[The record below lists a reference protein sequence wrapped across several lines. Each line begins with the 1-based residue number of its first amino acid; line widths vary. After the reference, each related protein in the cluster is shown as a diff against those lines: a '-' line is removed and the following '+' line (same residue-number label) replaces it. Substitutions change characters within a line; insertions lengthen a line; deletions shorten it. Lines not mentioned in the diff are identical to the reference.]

1 MRGDRPP
8 GILHWVAWQVV
19 ILWLLAV
26 VLALVGFLPALGRR
40 SGLLALAAG
49 VAVGAYVLRRDPAE
63 RTPLAQD
70 RMAASAAL
78 AGAVVIAL
86 GLRLWA
92 ALHAGVPLGYDYGFY
107 KAAFEAYEG
116 GVPSDPPHWLDLQ
129 FEPALPALHGV
140 LHGVAGLSAGQ
151 HLTGLWSLL
160 ACALVPA
167 AFVAVRPLA
176 GDRAAAV
183 TALLAAVSVTQIEA
197 YAYLYEKNV
206 VALLLFLVALL
217 LLGRRAWIPAGV
229 LLAGVAILNRPTA
242 LLALL
247 ALPIVA
253 AMRLRTQWRGWALAA
268 GAGVALA
275 LPVWLAW
282 PETFLATGSTVAQES
297 VATLATGPSGSGG
310 TFLERGEYLA
320 AAAAYL
326 PLALVAMALAW
337 RRLALRL
344 PAVVLAVTGLYVVLR
359 LPLHLRFLLMAD
371 LAAVLLAGVGL
382 VATVPRRWAWGATA
396 VLVALAAA
404 PAIAGIVE
412 PSTPHV
418 FVTPAQFGAIQ
429 QLRSLPA
436 DAT

>member
-1 MRGDRPP
+1 
-8 GILHWVAWQVV
+8 
-19 ILWLLAV
+19 
-26 VLALVGFLPALGRR
+26 
-40 SGLLALAAG
+40 
-49 VAVGAYVLRRDPAE
+49 
-63 RTPLAQD
+63 
-70 RMAASAAL
+70 
-78 AGAVVIAL
+78 
-86 GLRLWA
+86 
-92 ALHAGVPLGYDYGFY
+92 
-107 KAAFEAYEG
+107 
-116 GVPSDPPHWLDLQ
+116 
-129 FEPALPALHGV
+129 
-140 LHGVAGLSAGQ
+140 
-151 HLTGLWSLL
+151 
-160 ACALVPA
+160 
-167 AFVAVRPLA
+167 
-176 GDRAAAV
+176 
-183 TALLAAVSVTQIEA
+183 
-197 YAYLYEKNV
+197 
-206 VALLLFLVALL
+206 
-217 LLGRRAWIPAGV
+217 
-229 LLAGVAILNRPTA
+229 
-242 LLALL
+242 
-247 ALPIVA
+247 
-253 AMRLRTQWRGWALAA
+253 MRLRTQWRGWALAA

-436 DAT
+436 DATFVADNLRAPYVLAESGHRTFGPGLFDDPHDKADWDRFWSGLDEGGVADFVAPYEARTLYVVQVEESGPDWGRESVHEPAFTLVSTEGGVNLWQWTGGSA